1 MKKTYFTITGT
12 QYCHGLAFMKKG
24 MKVKLIKEPDNDFDK
39 EAIRV
44 EIDGAG
50 KVGYVA
56 NSPYTVQGDSISAGR
71 IYDKIGKKAYGKIV
85 HVMVDGVICELK
97 KDR

>member
-1 MKKTYFTITGT
+1 MKKTFFTITGT

-24 MKVKLIKEPDNDFDK
+24 MKVKLFKEPDNDYDK

-71 IYDKIGKKAYGKIV
+71 IYDKIGKKAYGKIIQ
-85 HVMVDGVICELK
+85 HEMDHFSGILI
-97 KDR
+97 